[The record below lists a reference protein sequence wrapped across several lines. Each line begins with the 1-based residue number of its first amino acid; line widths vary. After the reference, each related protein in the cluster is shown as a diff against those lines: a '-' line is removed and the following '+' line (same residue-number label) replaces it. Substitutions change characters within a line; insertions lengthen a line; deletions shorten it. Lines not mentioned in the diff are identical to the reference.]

1 MAPGR
6 AKHKKKT
13 DKKQIE
19 QLVSIDEDSILDNTM
34 DFPSSSQVPLLE
46 GHEDSSS
53 DEDTLDT
60 SSEALAVSQ
69 ENLEMNETFTE
80 ILYELRIIRTLL
92 EKQPSTNDLRT
103 IFSNTLTN
111 VTQLCS
117 TMEESNKEQLTQDA
131 NIIR

>member
-80 ILYELRIIRTLL
+80 ILHELRIIRTLL

-117 TMEESNKEQLTQDA
+117 TMEETNKEQLTQDA